1 MWGGVVVVARLHG
14 SMFAWLYGIVVWLY
28 GLLVNMKGLKC
39 MFYSAIAVAGP
50 GFWFG
55 LVGFLTSSSTI
66 RLYRGRAPKTERLT
80 ILRAVTHET
89 ELGGLVLMQLLLMV
103 IMMKIRMM
111 LMKMMMMMMVT
122 MMMSII
128 MMLMMMITMMMIM
141 MFMNKMIIKV
151 LPLLMLIKYFYF
163 CDGIL
168 IGLSKVQLLRFSSW

>member
-1 MWGGVVVVARLHG
+1 MVARLHG
-14 SMFAWLYGIVVWLY
+14 SMFAWPYWIVVWLY

-55 LVGFLTSSSTI
+55 LVGFLTSSSTT

-89 ELGGLVLMQLLLMV
+89 ELGGLVLVQLLLMV

-111 LMKMMMMMMVT
+111 LMRMMMMMVT
-122 MMMSII
+122 MMMIMI
-128 MMLMMMITMMMIM
+128 MMLMMMMTMMMIM
-141 MFMNKMIIKV
+141 MLMNKMIIKV
-151 LPLLMLIKYFYF
+151 LPLLLLIKYFYF
-163 CDGIL
+163 CDRIL
-168 IGLSKVQLLRFSSW
+168 LGLPKVQLLRFSSW